1 MVTFDL
7 NTLEKKLTCRFAGRL
22 DTNVCLKINDE
33 IADKM
38 KEIKDP
44 AMDSPDD
51 GFNII
56 FDLED
61 VNYIASS
68 YIRICIST
76 AKQVE
81 KGKFSIINSDPFI
94 KKTFKIAGLDELL
107 NVS

>member
-7 NTLEKKLTCRFAGRL
+7 NSTEKKMTCSFTGRL
-22 DTNVCLKINDE
+22 DTNACLKIVDE
-33 IADKM
+33 IGDKM
-38 KEIKDP
+38 KEIKGP
-44 AMDSPDD
+44 AADNTTDHS
-51 GFNII
+51 II
-56 FDLED
+56 FDLTE

-68 YIRICIST
+68 FIRICINT
-76 AKQVE
+76 AKQAE